1 MADWSIALAWVPF
14 AVAANA
20 VADHPTTLRALAAA
34 TLTLSFAHQPLTLAL
49 VYGDRSQFASRARL
63 FTIAPFVLL
72 ALVAIGQEV
81 SFSLLAAVAGL
92 WNAGHTL
99 MQRYGVLRIY
109 GRKVG
114 NTDGRLERGLL
125 WSGLTLVLAWGAADP
140 STPDRL
146 DRIGLGGAN
155 RRGVELLSDLAPVAR
170 VVIPAV
176 LALALALFAI
186 WALGQRRS
194 SVANR
199 AAWPYVGSTAALF
212 IVLLINPIA
221 GFIGYVGAHAV
232 EYFALV
238 GLNLGDRYPDPTT
251 DRGALVGRAVRSRS
265 GPLGFLAGYAAA
277 VAALITILKWQDG
290 TRLSVLVI
298 FTLGGMHLLYDS
310 FIWKLRRPE
319 VARGFQI
326 GRPV

>member
-14 AVAANA
+14 AVAASA

-49 VYGDRSQFASRARL
+49 VYGDRSQFDSRARL
-63 FTIAPFVLL
+63 FTFAPVVLL
-72 ALVAIGQEV
+72 ALVAVGQQV
-81 SFSLLAAVAGL
+81 SFSLLAAIAGL

-109 GRKVG
+109 GRKTG
-114 NTDGRLERGLL
+114 NTDGRSERALL
-125 WSGLTLVLAWGAADP
+125 WSGLTLVLVRGAADP
-140 STPDRL
+140 ATPGRL
-146 DRIGLGGAN
+146 DQIGLGGAN

-170 VVIPAV
+170 VVVPV
-176 LALALALFAI
+176 TFVVALALFAA
-186 WALGQRRS
+186 WASGQHRS
-194 SVANR
+194 AGANR
-199 AAWPYVGSTAALF
+199 AAWPYVGSTAVLF

-238 GLNLGDRYPDPTT
+238 GLNLGDRYPDPST
-251 DRGALVGRAVRSRS
+251 DRGALVGRAVRTRS

-277 VAALITILKWQDG
+277 VGLLIALLKWQDG

-319 VARGFQI
+319 VARGFRI